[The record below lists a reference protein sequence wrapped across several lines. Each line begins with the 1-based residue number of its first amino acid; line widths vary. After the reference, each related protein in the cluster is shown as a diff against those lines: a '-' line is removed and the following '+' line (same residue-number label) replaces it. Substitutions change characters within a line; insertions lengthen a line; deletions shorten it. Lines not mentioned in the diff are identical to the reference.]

1 MENITHKILEVNG
14 IRIRIAELGSGPLV
28 VLVHGFPQ
36 LWYAWR
42 HQMLF
47 LAEAGYHCVALDL
60 RGQGQSDIPTDVSE
74 YTYLHHAGDII
85 GVIDALGEKQI
96 EILMLCRKFL
106 MLCAYLVGHDW
117 GSVMVSWVTLF
128 RPDLVK
134 GLVNLSV
141 PFVPRN
147 PTVDPLTAIR
157 AAVGNNVYMNRWQSS
172 AEVEAEADFSKQ
184 GTKTVFQKILFYNSA
199 EIPTSK
205 NGKTVLE
212 SIDLPDPMPTWLTD
226 EDIQYYVDSFNKT
239 GFTGGFN
246 FYRNYIRTWEL
257 TGSWSNK
264 GINTP
269 NLFVVRD
276 RDLCYT
282 MTQGYFQTPAF
293 KHFVPNLKDLV
304 VLPGV
309 SHFLAEEVPDK
320 INPLILKF
328 LKEN

>member
-14 IRIRIAELGSGPLV
+14 IRIHIAELGSGPLV
-28 VLVHGFPQ
+28 VFVHGFPQ
-36 LWYAWR
+36 IWYAWR

-85 GVIDALGEKQI
+85 GVIDALGEK
-96 EILMLCRKFL
+96 R
-106 MLCAYLVGHDW
+106 AYLVGHDW
-117 GSVMVSWVTLF
+117 GSVIVSWVTLF

-134 GLVNLSV
+134 GLVNLSI
-141 PFVPRN
+141 PFVPRD
-147 PTVDPLTAIR
+147 PKVDPLTAML
-157 AAVGNNVYMNRWQSS
+157 AAVGDNVYMNRWQSS
-172 AEVEAEADFSKQ
+172 AEGEAEADFAKQ
-184 GTKTVFQKILFYNSA
+184 GTTTVLQKLLFYNSA
-199 EIPTSK
+199 EILTSK
-205 NGKTVLE
+205 NGKTVME

-246 FYRNYIRTWEL
+246 FYRNYSRTWEL
-257 TGSWSNK
+257 TGPWSNK

-269 NLFVVRD
+269 NLFVVG
-276 RDLCYT
+276 DLDICYT
-282 MTQGYFQTPAF
+282 MARGYFQTPAF

-304 VLPGV
+304 VLPGL